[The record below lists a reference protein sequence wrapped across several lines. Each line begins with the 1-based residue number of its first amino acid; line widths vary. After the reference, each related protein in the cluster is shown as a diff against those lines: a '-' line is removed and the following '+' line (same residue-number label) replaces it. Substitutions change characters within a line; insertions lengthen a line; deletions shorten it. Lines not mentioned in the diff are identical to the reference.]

1 MSKTFYARLQLSLD
15 GQAAIPANPKGIFA
29 PVYLK
34 RFTYKLKIAPKPGVK
49 ISHGERTFSGGF
61 TKLQSADHELET
73 VGTTLDTLA
82 EVNAK
87 FNVTWEIFFD
97 GKLKHSVSGKMLD
110 RPKRASKDWNRLNI
124 KFTKSTTKWNMGGP
138 ANVTT
143 QAISS
148 GVGWYWIKR
157 PETFGDLM
165 KRAFIKP
172 DQANWDAMK
181 DVNGH
186 LGTISTMTVL
196 KRGQIV
202 IFSKT
207 KDSSNPKLQQMKT
220 AAKSAQAAWV
230 QANADGKVDQA
241 EMLLI
246 DLLMNGH
253 NLIGIDANDIE
264 GIDKTALANA
274 LSITDDYK
282 KYPDGMMGLAGVN
295 FEIANEARDEL
306 AKIAKDIPY
315 TTEKGTIKRAT
326 RDAAHTKP
334 KAFKLLNDS
343 SFARQLIR
351 WDDGIKANRAR
362 DYIRTEVQVR
372 SANLNG
378 GIDAAAEG
386 IKKAGK
392 ISKFLKGTGYVGIA
406 IDATSTGINAH
417 AAYKSGDTK
426 AGNIE
431 VGKGVGSIAFGIG
444 GGALAGAA
452 AGSVLLVFGIA
463 TGGVGLVVIGAAA
476 AVAGYGAG
484 EVGKAAGEWSAN
496 KINEQIFR

>member
-1 MSKTFYARLQLSLD
+1 MIKTFYTRLQLSLD

-29 PVYLK
+29 PAYLK
-34 RFTYKLKIAPKPGVK
+34 RFTYVLKIAPKPGVK
-49 ISHGERTFSGGF
+49 ISTGERAFSGVF

-97 GKLKHSVSGKMLD
+97 GKLNHSVAGKIFD
-110 RPKRASKDWNRLNI
+110 RPKLASKDWNRLDIN
-124 KFTKSTTKWNMGGP
+124 FTKSNTKWNMGGP
-138 ANVTT
+138 TNVTT

-148 GVGWYWIKR
+148 GVGWYWVKR

-172 DQANWDAMK
+172 DQVNWDTMK
-181 DVNGH
+181 EVNSH
-186 LGTISTMTVL
+186 LGTISTMTML
-196 KRGQIV
+196 KPGQIV

-207 KDSSNPKLQQMKT
+207 KISSNQKLQQMRS

-230 QANADGKVDQA
+230 QANADGNIDQT

-253 NLIGIDANDIE
+253 DLIGIDANDIE
-264 GIDKTALANA
+264 GIDKTALINA

-295 FEIANEARDEL
+295 FELINQARDDL
-306 AKIAKDIPY
+306 AKVAKDIPY

-326 RDAAHTKP
+326 RDAANSKP
-334 KAFKLLNDS
+334 KSFKLLNDS

-351 WDDGIKANRAR
+351 WDNGIKANRAR
-362 DYIRTEVQVR
+362 DYIRAEVQVR

-378 GIDAAAEG
+378 GIDAAAENL
-386 IKKAGK
+386 KKVGK
-392 ISKFLKGTGYVGIA
+392 ASIFLKRAGYVGIA
-406 IDATSTGINAH
+406 IDAAAAGINAH

-426 AGNIE
+426 AGNVE

-444 GGALAGAA
+444 GGALAGTA
-452 AGSVLLVFGIA
+452 AGSVLLIFGIA
-463 TGGVGLVVIGAAA
+463 TGGVGLVLVG
-476 AVAGYGAG
+476 AVAAFAGYQAG
-484 EVGKAAGEWSAN
+484 EQGKKLGEWSAT
-496 KINEQIFR
+496 KINEGLF